1 MISCNLLLTRGHF
14 ITGEEMQDNEKESRA
29 DGYKNLMNKYG
40 TQDDVSEQYR
50 FESDDPVTDVEL
62 TLNYEE
68 NGLFAKIIDIPSDD
82 AVSSGFEYGV
92 NDVDLETFINDSLD
106 ELDFEGAASTAIKW
120 SRLYG
125 GSLMVMIIDDGKQ
138 IDEPVDW
145 DNIRGIDEL
154 LVFERPLITPD
165 YNSIYN
171 HDPKTGKWS
180 KFGKPEFY
188 DVSPMYGKQFRVHE
202 SRCLLFKNGTLPQS
216 SSRTEYRF
224 FGMPEYTRIHKAL
237 QETVTS
243 HGNGVKL
250 LDRAVQ
256 AIYKMND
263 LANLLE
269 TDEGEDIVLRRLR
282 IIDMAKGII
291 NSIAIDA
298 NGEDYDYKTVTFSGV
313 KDIIDATCNMLSAVT
328 NIPQTKLFG
337 RSPAGENSTG
347 EGDMENYYSYVNKI
361 QKLNLKR
368 NLGVLIDIILIAG
381 KYKGEFEEI
390 PDYTLK
396 FKPLWNLSEAEQ
408 AGVDQTK
415 AATELTK
422 AQTAQVYVDMQ
433 ALDASEVRK
442 RLAENGEFTVNDILD
457 DEDDWEAMVD
467 DAPVNANESAETS
480 NTALSAE
487 TKAPKEQEE
496 TETDSATDTTIP
508 TGCGVIVVKDGK
520 VLVGTR
526 KDNGL
531 VCGPGGHIEI
541 GETPEDAAI
550 RETREEFGINIANII
565 PVTLIS
571 GMSEQ
576 YCPSQ
581 VFLCTEYYGNPIC
594 FNTEM
599 EDARFEDVGSVL
611 DMDLFL
617 PFRLSL
623 EDFLRQL
630 DEIRLTAEVSQS
642 NMEADGGPGS
652 GRYPK
657 GSGKKNEKSG
667 SKKKKSQSLPMTA
680 KEKAKVTH
688 DINNVYHAKYK
699 GKSSCYIRTHSN
711 EPDSPAYVYRF
722 RNHGFDD
729 YEIYM
734 KESTD

>member
-1 MISCNLLLTRGHF
+1 
-14 ITGEEMQDNEKESRA
+14 MQDNEKESRA

-313 KDIIDATCNMLSAVT
+313 KDIIY
-328 NIPQTKLFG
+328 
-337 RSPAGENSTG
+337 E
-347 EGDMENYYSYVNKI
+347 
-361 QKLNLKR
+361 
-368 NLGVLIDIILIAG
+368 
-381 KYKGEFEEI
+381 
-390 PDYTLK
+390 
-396 FKPLWNLSEAEQ
+396 
-408 AGVDQTK
+408 
-415 AATELTK
+415 
-422 AQTAQVYVDMQ
+422 
-433 ALDASEVRK
+433 
-442 RLAENGEFTVNDILD
+442 
-457 DEDDWEAMVD
+457 
-467 DAPVNANESAETS
+467 
-480 NTALSAE
+480 
-487 TKAPKEQEE
+487 KE
-496 TETDSATDTTIP
+496 
-508 TGCGVIVVKDGK
+508 
-520 VLVGTR
+520 
-526 KDNGL
+526 
-531 VCGPGGHIEI
+531 
-541 GETPEDAAI
+541 
-550 RETREEFGINIANII
+550 
-565 PVTLIS
+565 
-571 GMSEQ
+571 
-576 YCPSQ
+576 
-581 VFLCTEYYGNPIC
+581 
-594 FNTEM
+594 
-599 EDARFEDVGSVL
+599 
-611 DMDLFL
+611 
-617 PFRLSL
+617 
-623 EDFLRQL
+623 
-630 DEIRLTAEVSQS
+630 
-642 NMEADGGPGS
+642 
-652 GRYPK
+652 
-657 GSGKKNEKSG
+657 
-667 SKKKKSQSLPMTA
+667 
-680 KEKAKVTH
+680 
-688 DINNVYHAKYK
+688 
-699 GKSSCYIRTHSN
+699 
-711 EPDSPAYVYRF
+711 
-722 RNHGFDD
+722 
-729 YEIYM
+729 
-734 KESTD
+734 